1 MHRSGSRR
9 RGPDYKFE
17 IEVLPTSY
25 LLKTGHRIRLEAVTG
40 DSFLTDAVWNHPYH
54 PDKMGADTI
63 HHDAPHHDAARPS
76 RLLLPIVPR
85 KKGAE
90 I

>member
-9 RGPDYKFE
+9 RGQDHRFE

-25 LLKTGHRIRLEAVTG
+25 LFKTGQRIRLEVVNC
-40 DSFLTDAVWNHPYH
+40 DSFLTNAVWNHPYH
-54 PDKMGADTI
+54 HDKMGADTI
-63 HHDAPHHDAARPS
+63 HHDASRPS
-76 RLLLPIVPR
+76 RLLLPFVPR
-85 KKGAE
+85 KKGAK